1 LRGSLAGY
9 IKINILGKEYSIKSD
24 VEENYVNQI
33 TEYLNQKV
41 EEVLKTTKTVATL
54 NVIILAAMNIAND
67 YFQMKNLNE
76 ETIDMVETRSRNLI
90 EYIDSQT

>member
-1 LRGSLAGY
+1 MEN
-9 IKINILGKEYSIKSD
+9 IKISILGKEYSIKSD
-24 VEENYVNQI
+24 VEENYLNQI

-41 EEVLKTTKTVATL
+41 EEVIKTTKTVATL

-76 ETIDMVETRSRNLI
+76 ETIDMIETKSGNLI
-90 EYIDSQT
+90 DYIDSQI